1 MQQERSWVR
10 YFLGFER
17 LLTRSAVALATAGL
31 AIASLIGL
39 YQIVARFVLH
49 RSAEWSEPLVQ
60 MTLIWM
66 TYLGL
71 AAAVRS
77 GTLISVDW
85 LLSLSKGRMRQT
97 VLLIILIC
105 VLILL
110 GSLTWFGIA
119 LAMRVKFQTI
129 AGLGISASWAYAA
142 LPFGAA
148 VSIVAAIGHALDPR
162 TEIDHQTQN
171 T

>member
-1 MQQERSWVR
+1 MQQPQAWVR
-10 YFLGFER
+10 YFLGFES

-31 AIASLIGL
+31 AIASLVGL
-39 YQIVARFVLH
+39 YQVVARFVLH

-71 AAAVRS
+71 AAAMRS
-77 GTLISVDW
+77 GTLIAVDW
-85 LLSLSKGRMRQT
+85 LLSLTKGRARQ
-97 VLLIILIC
+97 VIQFVILIC
-105 VLILL
+105 VLALL
-110 GSLTWFGIA
+110 GSLVWFGVA

-148 VSIVAAIGHALDPR
+148 VSILAAIAHTLDPR
-162 TEIDHQTQN
+162 VEIDHQTQN

>member
-1 MQQERSWVR
+1 MQQPRAWVR
-10 YFLGFER
+10 YFLGFES
-17 LLTRSAVALATAGL
+17 LLTKSAVAVATAGL
-31 AIASLIGL
+31 ALASLIGL

-49 RSAEWSEPLVQ
+49 QSAEWSEPLVQ

-71 AAAVRS
+71 AAAIRS

-85 LLSLSKGRMRQT
+85 LLSLSKGRARHIIQ
-97 VLLIILIC
+97 LLILFC
-105 VLILL
+105 VLTLL
-110 GSLTWFGIA
+110 GFLTWSGIA

-129 AGLGISASWAYAA
+129 AGLGVSASWAYAA

-148 VSIVAAIGHALDPR
+148 VSFVAAIAHALDPR
-162 TEIDHQTQN
+162 SDVDHQTQN

>member
-1 MQQERSWVR
+1 MQTQQAWVR
-10 YFLGFER
+10 YFLTFESF
-17 LLTRSAVALATAGL
+17 LTKAAVAFATAGL
-31 AIASLIGL
+31 ALASLTGL
-39 YQIVARFVLH
+39 YQIIARFVLH
-49 RSAEWSEPLVQ
+49 QSAVWSEPLIQ

-71 AAAVRS
+71 ATAVRS

-85 LLSLSKGRMRQT
+85 LLSLSKGRPQQVIR
-97 VLLIILIC
+97 ISILVCI
-105 VLILL
+105 LTLL
-110 GSLTWFGIA
+110 GFLTWFGIS

-129 AGLGISASWAYAA
+129 AGLGISTSWAYAA

-148 VSIVAAIGHALDPR
+148 ISMLAAIAHVIDPR
-162 TEIDHQTQN
+162 SDIDHQTQN

>member
-1 MQQERSWVR
+1 MQQRQALVR
-10 YFLGFER
+10 YFLSIES
-17 LLTRSAVALATAGL
+17 LLTKSAVALATAGL
-31 AIASLIGL
+31 ALASLIGL
-39 YQIVARFVLH
+39 YQIIARFVLH

-71 AAAVRS
+71 AAAMRS

-85 LLSLSKGRMRQT
+85 LLTLSKGRARQ
-97 VLLIILIC
+97 VIQLVILLC
-105 VLILL
+105 VLALL
-110 GSLTWFGIA
+110 GFILWFGIA
-119 LAMRVKFQTI
+119 LGMRVKFQTI

-148 VSIVAAIGHALDPR
+148 VSIFAVIAHVLDPR
-162 TEIDHQTQN
+162 VEVDHQTQN

>member
-1 MQQERSWVR
+1 MHQERAWIR
-10 YFLGFER
+10 WFLGAES

-31 AIASLIGL
+31 ALASLIGL

-71 AAAVRS
+71 AAAIRS

-85 LLSLSKGRMRQT
+85 ALSMSKGRARQVMRFGILFCVL
-97 VLLIILIC
+97 VLLGCLP
-105 VLILL
+105 
-110 GSLTWFGIA
+110 WFGIA
-119 LAMRVKFQTI
+119 MAMRVKFQTI
-129 AGLGISASWAYAA
+129 AGLGVSASWAYAA

-148 VSIVAAIGHALDPR
+148 VSIVAAIAHVLDPR
-162 TEIDHQTQN
+162 VEIDHQTQN